1 VGASPAHPLAALAR
15 ERNVLLLGP
24 PGSGKSTT
32 LRKLAGDLRK
42 EGRQVA
48 LVNAG
53 AARSTEDLLAL
64 VTSELDLPELQPDP
78 NLATPVV
85 SLVRSVRHIAQA
97 PQSAILLDDPQGL
110 RCLSCLECENPDRV
124 ASDIRR

>member
-1 VGASPAHPLAALAR
+1 MRFRDRPLLVDGLDADLYVQRPALERPLLAALAR

-64 VTSELDLPELQPDP
+64 VTSELDLPEHGPSGGCARGQRAHRAAL
-78 NLATPVV
+78 PVLGAV
-85 SLVRSVRHIAQA
+85 
-97 PQSAILLDDPQGL
+97 GL
-110 RCLSCLECENPDRV
+110 P
-124 ASDIRR
+124 